1 MLLITGARRVPK
13 NQKKTFQVTSLAVG
27 ALKSTVRRLPSVFM
41 VLVRPSRYSY
51 TRLEE
56 VGDFTVN
63 VPPRELAEAGAF
75 CGTVSGR
82 DHDKFMEKHLALAPG
97 RQVRAPIIQEC
108 VMHYE
113 CRTLQ
118 RNDLEP
124 DALAQAVQDQFYS
137 KGDYH
142 RVYFGEIVASYAD
155 EDASVRLGG

>member
-1 MLLITGARRVPK
+1 MRSRFPRRSTRPRKSGIWRRRRMELFTSSLGAM
-13 NQKKTFQVTSLAVG
+13 A
-27 ALKSTVRRLPSVFM
+27 
-41 VLVRPSRYSY
+41 
-51 TRLEE
+51 
-56 VGDFTVN
+56 
-63 VPPRELAEAGAF
+63 ELAEAVAF

-118 RNDLEP
+118 RNDLVP

-142 RVYFGEIVASYAD
+142 RVYFGEIVAAYAD
-155 EDASVRLGG
+155 EDAARRL